1 MAHTRDPAPH
11 IPLSNL
17 SFHILLALGEGP
29 AHGYAIGKEV
39 QRRSQGKLNPT
50 TGGLYQALKRLTED
64 GLVGPDASA
73 SMASSDSRRQYFQ
86 LTPFGRQV
94 VALEAA
100 RLDSLVAAAPSK
112 NLFPGSR

>member
-1 MAHTRDPAPH
+1 MAPTNDPATH

-17 SFHILLALGEGP
+17 SFHIMLALGEEP

-39 QRRSQGKLNPT
+39 QRRSRGKLNPT

-73 SMASSDSRRQYFQ
+73 GLASTDSRRQYFQ
-86 LTPFGRQV
+86 LTAFGRQV

-100 RLDSLVAAAPSK
+100 RLDSLVADARSK
-112 NLFPGSR
+112 NLFPGSL